1 MMKKTSNVSFSK
13 LSNFTALTGR
23 VVVIGSSGFVGHEV
37 LNLLSATGINI
48 LGVGRSDVDL
58 VSPMAKSY
66 FEKVISDGDTVVFT
80 AADVPVKSLHQFEN
94 NLLMLNY
101 FLEGTRGKRLKHLIY
116 ISSDG
121 VFADS
126 EKPLHEHSLRGSQNL
141 HGLMHT
147 VREITLESSSFQ
159 DVLCIVRP
167 TIIYGARD
175 PHNSYGPCLFMRLA
189 LKNEDI
195 VLFGKGEERR
205 DFIHVTDVAKII
217 TEVAQ
222 MGIVG
227 SLNAVSGEVHS
238 FFELAHLILEITKS
252 KVNIVSKP
260 RNGKMPHDGYRPF
273 DTSNLCLALPLF
285 SQNSIKMGME
295 LMYQGR

>member
-1 MMKKTSNVSFSK
+1 MIKKTLNVSFSQ
-13 LSNFTALTGR
+13 LPNFEAKTGR
-23 VVVIGSSGFVGHEV
+23 VVVIGNSGFVGREV
-37 LNLLSATGINI
+37 LTLLSATGINI

-58 VSPMAKSY
+58 TSPVAKSY
-66 FEKVISDGDTVVFT
+66 FEKVISDGDTVVF
-80 AADVPVKSLHQFEN
+80 ASADVPVKSLDQFEN

-101 FLEGTRGKRLKHLIY
+101 FLEGTRGKKLKHLIY

-126 EKPLHEHSLRGSQNL
+126 KIPLHEHSLRGSQNL

-147 VREITLESSSFQ
+147 VREIALESSIFQ
-159 DVLCIVRP
+159 DRLCIVRP
-167 TIIYGARD
+167 TIIYGAKD

-189 LKNEDI
+189 LKNHDI
-195 VLFGKGEERR
+195 VLFGNGEEKR
-205 DFIHVTDVAKII
+205 DFIHITDVATII
-217 TEVAQ
+217 TEVVQ
-222 MGIVG
+222 RGIVG

-252 KVNIVSKP
+252 KANIVSTP

-273 DTSNLCLALPLF
+273 DSSNLFLALPFF
-285 SQNSIKMGME
+285 SPKSIEMGME
-295 LMYQGR
+295 LMFHGT